1 MKELSIFEHDLDL
14 AAISLFF
21 ILIILNGILDLLN
34 K

>member
-1 MKELSIFEHDLDL
+1 MEFGIFEHDLDL